1 MKKVNTTNAVNV
13 VPFQTAIQHTVR
25 TAARHGLDDL
35 MVRQDTGGCGCA
47 VDRDTSDHSDLL
59 MDERRRR

>member
-1 MKKVNTTNAVNV
+1 MDGFEIF
-13 VPFQTAIQHTVR
+13 PFNYELIDGDCFAAYP
-25 TAARHGLDDL
+25 AARHGLDDL

-47 VDRDTSDHSDLL
+47 VDRDISDHSDLL